1 MDSIPGR
8 KRLVLGIRQ
17 QDGQHDLLQQ
27 RERHVGWIG
36 YPNGL
41 VIRKAM
47 LKICGIADPVF
58 ACVAAEGGV
67 DYLGFI
73 FASKSPR
80 CVTPERAAEIVSA
93 VRGGRPIPRMVGV
106 FTLRPV
112 ADVLR
117 VADEV
122 GFDVVQLHGK
132 FSPEDVAAVKASGRE
147 AWLLDDGGDPGATA
161 ADGILIDGVKGNLV
175 GGTGERS
182 DWARVAVVQ
191 AAGKKAILAGGLSAA
206 NIAAARATGADV
218 LDVNSS
224 LETSPGVKS
233 VDRLA
238 KLLAQLRA
246 AIS

>member
-1 MDSIPGR
+1 
-8 KRLVLGIRQ
+8 
-17 QDGQHDLLQQ
+17 
-27 RERHVGWIG
+27 
-36 YPNGL
+36 
-41 VIRKAM
+41 M
-47 LKICGIADPVF
+47 LKICGITDSAF
-58 ACVAAEGGV
+58 ARAAAEGGV

-73 FASKSPR
+73 FASGSPR
-80 CVTPERAAEIVSA
+80 AVTSERAAEIVSA
-93 VRGGRPIPRMVGV
+93 VRRGRPIPRMVGV

-122 GFDVVQLHGK
+122 GFDVVQLHGR
-132 FSPEDVAAVKASGRE
+132 FSPVDVAAVKVTGRE
-147 AWLLDDGGDPGATA
+147 VWLLDDGGDPGVTA

-182 DWARVAVVQ
+182 DWARVSVVQ

-206 NIAAARATGADV
+206 NITAARATGADV

-233 VDRLA
+233 TE
-238 KLLAQLRA
+238 LLAELLVA
-246 AIS
+246 ARK

>member
-1 MDSIPGR
+1 
-8 KRLVLGIRQ
+8 
-17 QDGQHDLLQQ
+17 
-27 RERHVGWIG
+27 
-36 YPNGL
+36 
-41 VIRKAM
+41 M

-58 ACVAAEGGV
+58 ACAAAKGGV

-73 FASKSPR
+73 FSSKSPR

-122 GFDVVQLHGK
+122 GFDVVQLHGR
-132 FSPEDVAAVKASGRE
+132 FTPEDVAAVKASGRE
-147 AWLLDDGGDPGATA
+147 VWLLDDGGDPCATA
-161 ADGILIDGVKGNLV
+161 ADGILIDGAKGNLV

-182 DWARVAVVQ
+182 DWSRVAVVQ

-224 LETSPGVKS
+224 LETAPGVKS
-233 VDRLA
+233 T
-238 KLLAQLRA
+238 KLLAELLVA
-246 AIS
+246 ARSAGPHPNG

>member
-1 MDSIPGR
+1 
-8 KRLVLGIRQ
+8 
-17 QDGQHDLLQQ
+17 
-27 RERHVGWIG
+27 
-36 YPNGL
+36 
-41 VIRKAM
+41 M
-47 LKICGIADPVF
+47 LKICGITDSAF
-58 ACVAAEGGV
+58 ACAAAEDGV

-122 GFDVVQLHGK
+122 GFDVVQLHGRYV
-132 FSPEDVAAVKASGRE
+132 PEDVAAVKASGRE
-147 AWLLDDGGDPGATA
+147 VWLLDDGGDPVATV
-161 ADGILIDGVKGNLV
+161 ADGILVDGVKGDRL

-182 DWARVAVVQ
+182 DWSRVPAIQ
-191 AAGKKAILAGGLSAA
+191 SAGKKVILAGGLSAE
-206 NIAAARATGADV
+206 NIADACATGADV

-224 LETSPGVKS
+224 LEISPGVKS
-233 VDRLA
+233 LD
-238 KLLAQLRA
+238 LLATLLRKRNE
-246 AIS
+246 IT

>member
-1 MDSIPGR
+1 
-8 KRLVLGIRQ
+8 
-17 QDGQHDLLQQ
+17 
-27 RERHVGWIG
+27 
-36 YPNGL
+36 
-41 VIRKAM
+41 M
-47 LKICGIADPVF
+47 LKICGIADSAF
-58 ACVAAEGGV
+58 ARTAAEAGV

-73 FASKSPR
+73 FASRSPR
-80 CVTPERAAEIVSA
+80 AVTPARAASIIAS
-93 VRGGRPIPRMVGV
+93 VRGVASPKMVGV

-112 ADVLR
+112 EDVLR

-161 ADGILIDGVKGNLV
+161 ADGILIDGVKGDQL

-182 DWARVAVVQ
+182 DWSRVATVQ

-224 LETSPGVKS
+224 LETTPGVKS
-233 VDRLA
+233 A
-238 KLLAQLRA
+238 ELLAELLVA
-246 AIS
+246 ARSAGPHPNG

>member
-1 MDSIPGR
+1 
-8 KRLVLGIRQ
+8 
-17 QDGQHDLLQQ
+17 
-27 RERHVGWIG
+27 
-36 YPNGL
+36 
-41 VIRKAM
+41 M
-47 LKICGIADPVF
+47 LKICGITDPMF
-58 ACVAAEGGV
+58 ARTAAEAGV

-73 FASKSPR
+73 FASRSPR
-80 CVTPERAAEIVSA
+80 AVTPARAASIIAS
-93 VRGGRPIPRMVGV
+93 VRGVASPKMVGV

-112 ADVLR
+112 GDVLR

-122 GFDVVQLHGK
+122 DFDVVQLHGR
-132 FSPEDVAAVKASGRE
+132 FTPEDVAAVKTSGRE
-147 AWLLDDGGDPGATA
+147 VWLLDDGGDPEATA
-161 ADGILIDGVKGNLV
+161 ADGILIDGVKGDQL

-182 DWARVAVVQ
+182 DWSRVATVQ

-238 KLLAQLRA
+238 KLLAQLA
-246 AIS
+246 VIS

>member
-1 MDSIPGR
+1 
-8 KRLVLGIRQ
+8 
-17 QDGQHDLLQQ
+17 
-27 RERHVGWIG
+27 
-36 YPNGL
+36 
-41 VIRKAM
+41 M
-47 LKICGIADPVF
+47 LKICGITDPVF
-58 ACVAAEGGV
+58 ACAAAKGGV

-73 FASKSPR
+73 FSSKSPR
-80 CVTPERAAEIVSA
+80 CVTPERAAEIVAA
-93 VRGGRPIPRMVGV
+93 VRKVASPRMVGV

-132 FSPEDVAAVKASGRE
+132 FPPEDVAAVKASGRE
-147 AWLLDDGGDPGATA
+147 VWLLDGGGDPGATA
-161 ADGILIDGVKGNLV
+161 ADGILIDGAKGNLV

-182 DWARVAVVQ
+182 DWSRVSVVQ

-206 NIAAARATGADV
+206 NIADACATGADV

-233 VDRLA
+233 IDRLVE
-238 KLLAQLRA
+238 LLKAL
-246 AIS
+246 

>member
-1 MDSIPGR
+1 
-8 KRLVLGIRQ
+8 
-17 QDGQHDLLQQ
+17 
-27 RERHVGWIG
+27 
-36 YPNGL
+36 
-41 VIRKAM
+41 M
-47 LKICGIADPVF
+47 LKICGMTDSAF
-58 ACVAAEGGV
+58 ARAAAKGGV

-73 FASKSPR
+73 FSSKSPR
-80 CVTPERAAEIVSA
+80 CVTPERAAEIIAA
-93 VRGGRPIPRMVGV
+93 VRRDAAPRMVGV

-122 GFDVVQLHGK
+122 GFDVVQLHGR
-132 FSPEDVAAVKASGRE
+132 FTPEDVAAVKASGRE

-161 ADGILIDGVKGNLV
+161 ADGILIDGVKGDQV

-182 DWARVAVVQ
+182 DWSRVAVVQ

-233 VDRLA
+233 IDRLTE
-238 KLLAQLRA
+238 LLAAFFNAQL
-246 AIS
+246 

>member
-1 MDSIPGR
+1 
-8 KRLVLGIRQ
+8 
-17 QDGQHDLLQQ
+17 
-27 RERHVGWIG
+27 
-36 YPNGL
+36 
-41 VIRKAM
+41 M
-47 LKICGIADPVF
+47 LKICGITEEYF
-58 ACVAAEGGV
+58 ASRAAEGGV

-73 FASKSPR
+73 FASGSPR
-80 CVTPERAAEIVSA
+80 GITPARAAEIVSA

-122 GFDVVQLHGK
+122 GFDVVQLHGR
-132 FSPEDVAAVKASGRE
+132 FSAADVAAVKASGRE
-147 AWLLDDGGDPGATA
+147 VWLLDDGGDPGATV

-182 DWARVAVVQ
+182 DWARVSVVQ
-191 AAGKKAILAGGLSAA
+191 SAGKKAILAGGLSAA

-224 LETSPGVKS
+224 LETAPGEKS
-233 VDRLA
+233 MDRLNE
-238 KLLAQLRA
+238 LLKTL
-246 AIS
+246 

>member
-1 MDSIPGR
+1 
-8 KRLVLGIRQ
+8 
-17 QDGQHDLLQQ
+17 
-27 RERHVGWIG
+27 
-36 YPNGL
+36 
-41 VIRKAM
+41 M
-47 LKICGIADPVF
+47 LKICGVTDPEF
-58 ACVAAEGGV
+58 ARAAAEGGV

-73 FASKSPR
+73 FSSKSPR
-80 CVTPERAAEIVSA
+80 GIAPVRAAEIVSA
-93 VRGGRPIPRMVGV
+93 VRRGRSIPRMVGV

-117 VADEV
+117 VVDEV
-122 GFDVVQLHGK
+122 GFDVVQLHGR
-132 FSPEDVAAVKASGRE
+132 FSAEDVAAVKVTGRE
-147 AWLLDDGGDPGATA
+147 VWLLDDGGDPGATA

-182 DWARVAVVQ
+182 DWARVSVVQ
-191 AAGKKAILAGGLSAA
+191 AAGKTAILAGGLSAE
-206 NIAAARATGADV
+206 NIADAYATGADV

-224 LETSPGVKS
+224 LETTPGVKS